1 MKRTVYLFIATL
13 VLASCGGG
21 KKADKNDAELA
32 KLKKE
37 RSALDEKI
45 QQLESKSSDTTR
57 KATPVSVMSVQPT
70 DFKSY
75 INVQSSI
82 SGDENVTATP
92 QAPGIIK
99 NILVRVGQKVS
110 KGQTLATL
118 DASVAEQQIKAI
130 EPQLILQKS
139 LYEKQQRLWAQN
151 IGTEVQ
157 LLSAKAQY
165 EATQKQKAALVAQ
178 RDMYTIKSP
187 ISGTVDAVSIKEG
200 DATAPGGPAGIRVVS
215 YDKLKAEAS
224 LGENYLGKVHT
235 GDNVTLVF
243 PDLNDSIKTSL
254 TYVSQAVDP
263 ISRAFLVQIRL
274 GNNKK
279 LHPNMSCIMK
289 IANYEHDNVIVI
301 PVAVIQKTAKGNMV
315 YIADGNKAKAVPIE
329 VGKNSNG
336 LVEVLGGLKQ
346 GDKVVTAGFEDLDDG
361 APITI
366 L

>member
-1 MKRTVYLFIATL
+1 MKRTIYLLIATA

-21 KKADKNDAELA
+21 KKADKTEAELA

-45 QQLESKSSDTTR
+45 KALESKTADTSR
-57 KATPVSVMSVQPT
+57 KATPVSITTVEPT
-70 DFKSY
+70 DFRSY

-118 DASVAEQQIKAI
+118 DAAVAEQNIKAL
-130 EPQLILQKS
+130 EPTLILQKS
-139 LYEKQQRLWAQN
+139 LYEKQKKLWAQN

-157 LLSAKAQY
+157 LLGAKAQY
-165 EATQKQKAALVAQ
+165 EALQKQKAALIAQ

-187 ISGTVDAVSIKEG
+187 ISGTVDLINVKEG
-200 DATAPGGPAGIRVVS
+200 DATSPGGQNGIRVVS
-215 YDKLKAEAS
+215 YDKLKAEAN
-224 LGENYLGKVHT
+224 LGENYLGKVHQ
-235 GDNVTLVF
+235 GDRVDLVL
-243 PDLNDSIKTSL
+243 PDMNDSIQTSL
-254 TYVSQAVDP
+254 TYVSKAVDP
-263 ISRAFLVQIRL
+263 ISRAFTVQVRL
-274 GNNKK
+274 GNNPK

-289 IANYEHDNVIVI
+289 IANYEHTNTIVI
-301 PVAVIQKTAKGNMV
+301 PVAVIQKTANGNMV
-315 YIADGNKAKAVPIE
+315 YVVEGNKAKAVPIQ
-329 VGKNSNG
+329 VGQNSNG
-336 LVEVLGGLKQ
+336 LVEVLGGLKA
-346 GDKVVTAGFEDLDDG
+346 GDKVVTEGFEDLDDG

-366 L
+366 M

>member
-13 VLASCGGG
+13 VLASCGSG

-45 QQLESKSSDTTR
+45 QQLESKTSDTTR
-57 KATPVSVMSVQPT
+57 KATAVSVMSVQPT

-243 PDLNDSIKTSL
+243 PDLNDSLKT
-254 TYVSQAVDP
+254 
-263 ISRAFLVQIRL
+263 SRAFLVQIRL

>member
-13 VLASCGGG
+13 VLASCGSG

-45 QQLESKSSDTTR
+45 QQLESQSSDTTR
-57 KATPVSVMSVQPT
+57 KATPVSVMAVQPT

-82 SGDENVTATP
+82 SGDENIVATS
-92 QAPGIIK
+92 QVSGTVK
-99 NILVRVGQKVS
+99 DVLVHVGQKVH

-118 DASVAEQQIKAI
+118 DASVIQQQIKSV

-139 LYEKQQRLWAQN
+139 IYEKQKQLWAQN

-165 EATQKQKAALVAQ
+165 EATQKQIAALEAQ
-178 RDMYTIKSP
+178 KNMYSVKSP
-187 ISGTVDAVSIKEG
+187 INGTIDAVGLKPGDVSI
-200 DATAPGGPAGIRVVS
+200 PGAIGIRVVS
-215 YDKLKAEAS
+215 YDKLKADAN
-224 LGENYLGKVHT
+224 LGENYLGKVHQ
-235 GDNVTLVF
+235 GDNVTLVL
-243 PDLNDSIKTSL
+243 PDINDSIKTSL

-263 ISRAFLVQIRL
+263 ISRAFFVQIRL
-274 GNNKK
+274 GNSKK

-289 IANYEHDNVIVI
+289 IANYEHNNVIVI

-315 YIADGNKAKAVPIE
+315 YIADGNKAKAVPIQ
-329 VGKNSNG
+329 VGQNSNG

>member
-57 KATPVSVMSVQPT
+57 KATPVSVMAVQPT

-82 SGDENVTATP
+82 TGDENVIATS
-92 QAPGIIK
+92 QAPGII
-99 NILVRVGQKVS
+99 NGILVRVGQKVS

-118 DASVAEQQIKAI
+118 DAAYAEQQIKAI
-130 EPQLILQKS
+130 EPQLILLKS
-139 LYEKQQRLWAQN
+139 LYEKQKKLWAEN

-157 LLSAKAQY
+157 LLTAKAQY
-165 EATQKQKAALVAQ
+165 EATQKQKVALIAQ
-178 RDMYTIKSP
+178 RNTYTIMSP
-187 ISGTVDAVSIKEG
+187 INGTVDLIDVKEG
-200 DATAPGGPAGIRVVS
+200 DAISPGAPKGIHVVS

-243 PDLNDSIKTSL
+243 PDLNDSLKTSL